1 MRSSDKEPLS
11 GVKILDLCRVVSGPF
26 ATMHLGDLGADVV
39 KIEDPRSGDESRRYG
54 PPFVNGESSYFLS
67 VNWNKRSCAVDLKS
81 PAGRD
86 AVLELAKVADVVID
100 NFRPGTLD
108 RWGLSYEAMSAEN
121 PRLIQCSISGFGRTG
136 PDANR
141 PGYDLILQGE
151 SGVMDITGDP
161 DGPPMKVGTSIAD
174 LVTGLY
180 ASQAVLAALM
190 KREKNGVGG
199 RVDVSMLD
207 AMASLLTF
215 NAGMYF
221 ASGES
226 PKRRGNVHPTISPYE
241 TFKAGDGWINVGVAN
256 DKFWALFCGVI
267 DRKEL
272 ETDVRFDT
280 APKRAENRA
289 DLAGILRPIFET
301 QPRDVW
307 LELLSGAGIPC
318 GAIRTV
324 GEVCEAPQL
333 TQRGMVQTVPHRV
346 AGEVK
351 FVARP
356 LQFDD
361 LAPAPSTPPPTLG
374 EHTFD
379 VFEDWLGWTSEQ
391 ASGFAA
397 RGAFGEAILKY
408 RGGHPQV
415 VGRV

>member
-1 MRSSDKEPLS
+1 MRSSRTEALCGIK
-11 GVKILDLCRVVSGPF
+11 VLDLCRVVSGPF

-39 KIEDPRSGDESRRYG
+39 KIEDPRVGDESRRYG

-67 VNWNKRSCAVDLKS
+67 VNRNKRSCAIDLKS
-81 PAGRD
+81 SAGRS
-86 AVLELAKVADVVID
+86 AIIALADVADVVID

-108 RWGLSYEAMSAEN
+108 RWGLTYEAMSSRN
-121 PRLIQCSISGFGRTG
+121 PGLIHCSISGFGRIG

-161 DGPPMKVGTSIAD
+161 DGPPTKVGTSIAD

-190 KREKNGVGG
+190 RRERTGVGG

-226 PKRRGNVHPTISPYE
+226 PKRRGNAHPTISPYE
-241 TFKAGDGWINVGVAN
+241 TFEASDGWLNLGIAN
-256 DKFWALFCGVI
+256 DKFWSLFCGVI
-267 DRKEL
+267 GGNDM
-272 ETDVRFDT
+272 ETDPRFDS
-280 APKRAENRA
+280 APKRAANRA
-289 DLAGILRPIFET
+289 TLAGILRPIFKSA
-301 QPRDVW
+301 PRDHW
-307 LELLSGAGIPC
+307 LEVLSRAGVPC

-333 TQRGMVQTVPHRV
+333 IQRGMIQTVTHRL

-356 LQFDD
+356 LRFDD
-361 LAPAPSTPPPTLG
+361 RPPAPSTPPPTLG
-374 EHTFD
+374 EHTFE
-379 VFEDWLGWTSEQ
+379 VFENWLGWTQREVSDY
-391 ASGFAA
+391 ASK
-397 RGAFGEAILKY
+397 GAFGDANLA
-408 RGGHPQV
+408 
-415 VGRV
+415 

>member
-1 MRSSDKEPLS
+1 MRSSNTEPLS
-11 GVKILDLCRVVSGPF
+11 GIKVLDLCRVVSGPF

-39 KIEDPRSGDESRRYG
+39 KIEDPRIGDESRRYG

-67 VNWNKRSCAVDLKS
+67 VNRNKRSCAINLKS
-81 PAGRD
+81 AAGRD
-86 AVLELAKVADVVID
+86 AVIALAKVADVVID

-108 RWGLSYEAMSAEN
+108 RWGLSYEAMSSGN
-121 PRLIQCSISGFGRTG
+121 PKLIQCNISGFGRTG

-190 KREKNGVGG
+190 KRERSGVGG

-241 TFKAGDGWINVGVAN
+241 TFRTCDGWINVGVAN
-256 DKFWALFCGVI
+256 DKFWSLFCEVI
-267 DRKEL
+267 GRKAL
-272 ETDVRFDT
+272 ETDPRFDA
-280 APKRAENRA
+280 APKRAANRA
-289 DLAGILRPIFET
+289 VLAEILQPIFVA
-301 QPRDVW
+301 QSRDVW
-307 LELLSGAGIPC
+307 LKSLSDAGIPC

-333 TQRGMVQTVPHRV
+333 TQRNMVQSVMHRV

-356 LQFDD
+356 LRFDD
-361 LAPAPSTPPPTLG
+361 LPPAPSTPPPTLG
-374 EHTFD
+374 EHTFE
-379 VFEDWLGWTSEQ
+379 VFENWLGWRRTEVSVL
-391 ASGFAA
+391 ASK
-397 RGAFGEAILKY
+397 GAFGDAAQKQSAE
-408 RGGHPQV
+408 
-415 VGRV
+415 